1 MSEAIKPALAL
12 LRDGK
17 APTPALLDQAF
28 AAILSG
34 EATQA
39 QIGAFL
45 MGLERLTLT
54 SDMIASGAS
63 AMRAAMT
70 RVETPFACVD
80 VCGTGGDGSHT
91 LNISTAVSF
100 VLAGAGLK
108 VAKHGNRAMSSKSGA
123 ADVLEALGVKLE
135 LSPAQCAQA
144 LDEVGLVF
152 LFAQAHHPAMRHV
165 GPARRE
171 LGFRTIFNLLG
182 PLSNP
187 ANAQRQLVGVFA
199 DDKRGPIAHA
209 LMSLGCESA
218 WVVHGHGGLDEL
230 SLSGPTHVTAL
241 KDKTL
246 SELEIH
252 PSDLGLTTAPLE
264 ALKGGDAVYNARA
277 LRELLQGET
286 GPYRDVVL
294 LNAAAALV
302 ATAAASDMTEAL
314 ARATTSL
321 DSRAALSK
329 LDQLIAFTH
338 RTPS

>member
-12 LRDGK
+12 LRDGTT
-17 APTPALLDQAF
+17 PTPAILDQAF
-28 AAILSG
+28 ATILKG

-45 MGLERLTLT
+45 LGLERLPLT
-54 SDMIASGAS
+54 HDMIASGAR
-63 AMRAAMT
+63 AMRAAMMP
-70 RVETPFACVD
+70 VEVPFACID

-108 VAKHGNRAMSSKSGA
+108 VAKHGNRAMSSRSGA

-135 LSPAQCAQA
+135 LSPEYCSQA

-171 LGFRTIFNLLG
+171 LGFRTIFNVLG

-187 ANAQRQLVGVFA
+187 AHAQRQLVGVFA
-199 DDKRGPIAHA
+199 DDKRRPMAEA
-209 LMSLGCESA
+209 LMNLGCERA
-218 WVVHGHGGLDEL
+218 WVVHGHGGLDEV
-230 SLSGPTHVTAL
+230 SLSGPTYVTAL

-246 SELEIH
+246 SELVIH
-252 PSDLGLTTAPLE
+252 PQDLGLATAPPD
-264 ALKGGDAVYNARA
+264 ALTGGDAAHNAKALRA
-277 LRELLQGET
+277 LLEGEH

-294 LNAAAALV
+294 LNTAAALV
-302 ATAAASDMTEAL
+302 ATGAAPDLGEAL
-314 ARATTSL
+314 AHATTSL
-321 DSRAALSK
+321 NSQAALAK
-329 LDQLIAFTH
+329 LDHLIAFTH

>member
-1 MSEAIKPALAL
+1 VSEAIKPALAL
-12 LRDGK
+12 LRDGD
-17 APTPALLDQAF
+17 ALSPAMLDQAF

-34 EATQA
+34 ETTQA

-54 SDMIASGAS
+54 SAMIASGAQ
-63 AMRAAMT
+63 AMRVAMT
-70 RVETPFACVD
+70 RVDTSHACVD

-100 VLAGAGLK
+100 VLAGSGQK
-108 VAKHGNRAMSSKSGA
+108 VAKHGNRAMSSRSGA

-135 LSPAQCAQA
+135 LTPEQCAAA

-187 ANAQRQLVGVFA
+187 AGAQRQLVGVFA
-199 DDKRGPIAHA
+199 DDKRRPIAEA
-209 LMSLGCESA
+209 LKSLGCESA

-230 SLSGPTHVTAL
+230 SLSGATQVTSL
-241 KDKTL
+241 KNKTL

-252 PSDLGLTTAPLE
+252 PGDLGLATAPLE
-264 ALKGGDAVYNARA
+264 TLKGGDAAHNALA
-277 LRELLQGET
+277 LRALLQGET

-302 ATAAASDMTEAL
+302 ATAAAPDLTEAL
-314 ARATTSL
+314 ARATASL
-321 DSRAALSK
+321 DSQAALAK
-329 LDQLIAFTH
+329 LDQLIAFTN
-338 RTPS
+338 RTRS

>member
-12 LRDGK
+12 LRDGQ
-17 APTPALLDQAF
+17 APAPAVLDQAF
-28 AAILSG
+28 ATILAG

-54 SDMIASGAS
+54 SEMIASGAR

-70 RVETPFACVD
+70 PVDVPFSCID

-135 LSPAQCAQA
+135 LAPEHCAQT

-187 ANAQRQLVGVFA
+187 AHAQRQLVGVFA
-199 DDKRGPIAHA
+199 DDKRQPIAQA
-209 LMSLGCESA
+209 LMDLGCESA
-218 WVVHGHGGLDEL
+218 WVVHGHGGLDEV
-230 SLSGPTHVTAL
+230 SLSGPTRVTAL

-252 PSDLGLTTAPLE
+252 PHDLGLKTAPLE
-264 ALKGGDAVYNARA
+264 ALKGGDAAHNAKALRA
-277 LRELLQGET
+277 LLEGET
-286 GPYRDVVL
+286 GPYRDVVV

-302 ATAAASDMTEAL
+302 ATGAAQDLQEAL
-314 ARATTSL
+314 SRATTSL
-321 DSRAALSK
+321 ESQAALSK

-338 RTPS
+338 RTPA

>member
-1 MSEAIKPALAL
+1 MSEAIKPVLAL
-12 LRDGK
+12 LRDGA
-17 APTPALLDQAF
+17 APPPALLDLAF
-28 AAILSG
+28 TSILSG
-34 EATQA
+34 DATQA

-45 MGLERLTLT
+45 MGLERLSLT

-63 AMRAAMT
+63 AMRAAMM
-70 RVETPFACVD
+70 RVKTALACVD

-135 LSPAQCAQA
+135 LSPNQCAQA
-144 LDEVGLVF
+144 LDDVGLVF
-152 LFAQAHHPAMRHV
+152 LFAQSHHPAMRHV
-165 GPARRE
+165 APVRRE
-171 LGFRTIFNLLG
+171 LGFRTLFNLLG

-187 ANAQRQLVGVFA
+187 AGAQRQLVGVFA
-199 DDKRGPIAHA
+199 DDKRRPMAEA

-230 SLSGPTHVTAL
+230 SLSGPTRVTAL
-241 KDKTL
+241 RDKTL

-252 PSDLGLTTAPLE
+252 PQDLGLASAPLD
-264 ALKGGDAVYNARA
+264 ALQGGDAAHNAKALRA
-277 LRELLQGET
+277 LLEGAP

-302 ATAAASDMTEAL
+302 ATGAALDLTEAL
-314 ARATTSL
+314 ARATASL
-321 DSRAALSK
+321 DSQAALVK

>member
-12 LRDGK
+12 LRDGD
-17 APTPALLDQAF
+17 APPPAMLDQAF

-34 EATQA
+34 EASQA

-54 SDMIASGAS
+54 SDMIASGAQ
-63 AMRAAMT
+63 AMREAMS
-70 RVETPFACVD
+70 RVGTTHACVD

-100 VLAGAGLK
+100 VLAGAGQK

-135 LSPAQCAQA
+135 LSPEQCAVA
-144 LDEVGLVF
+144 LDEVGIVF

-171 LGFRTIFNLLG
+171 LAFRSIFNLLG

-187 ANAQRQLVGVFA
+187 AGAQRQLVGVFA
-199 DDKRGPIAHA
+199 DDKRRPIAEA
-209 LMSLGCESA
+209 LVSLGCKSA

-230 SLSGPTHVTAL
+230 SLSGPTKVTAL

-252 PSDLGLTTAPLE
+252 PNDLGLSIAPLD
-264 ALKGGDAVYNARA
+264 ALKGGGADHNALA
-277 LRELLQGET
+277 LRALLQGQS

-302 ATAAASDMTEAL
+302 ATAAAADLSGGL
-314 ARATTSL
+314 ARATASL
-321 DSRAALSK
+321 DSQAALAK
-329 LDQLIAFTH
+329 LDQLIAFTNK
-338 RTPS
+338 TPS